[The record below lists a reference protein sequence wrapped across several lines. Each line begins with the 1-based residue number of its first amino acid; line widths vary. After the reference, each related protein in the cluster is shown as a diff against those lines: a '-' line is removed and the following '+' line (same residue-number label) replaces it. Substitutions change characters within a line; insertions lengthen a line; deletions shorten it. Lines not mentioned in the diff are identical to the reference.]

1 MNKDIYNP
9 KQKRGCLASIGI
21 FFLTLFVSNIIF
33 QIVFW
38 VGVIAYISLTG
49 KVEDMEKIANNS
61 ISYKELPYM
70 VSIMKFY
77 LIGTL
82 LVPILTFIILDIR
95 DLKIQRYLVMHD
107 LVNLMNY

>member
-82 LVPILTFIILDIR
+82 LVPILTFIITLFTFSCICF
-95 DLKIQRYLVMHD
+95 V
-107 LVNLMNY
+107 